1 MVPDATPDDPPDDP
15 AIETTALTKRFGDV
29 LAVDG
34 LDLQIPPGDV
44 YGFLGPNGS
53 GKTTTMRML
62 TTLTRPTSGSARVA
76 GVDVTD
82 RRELISVVGYLPE
95 EPPLF
100 DELTAREQLRH
111 VAALHD
117 IPRQQARERI
127 DRYLDRFDL
136 SAAADRRL
144 EGFSTGMRKKVGLIA
159 TVLHDPPVL
168 FLDEPTSGL
177 DPRAARTVKDL
188 VAELAGGE
196 TTVFLSTHI
205 LPVVDELADTVGVLH
220 RGDLVAEGSPD
231 RLKQRAERGAADSLE
246 EVFLDVTTDHTTE
259 ATARDARERGN
270 DTTEADSQ
278 P

>member
-1 MVPDATPDDPPDDP
+1 MDAQADAMDRSPAQTSSP
-15 AIETTALTKRFGDV
+15 AIEATGLTKRYGDV
-29 LAVDG
+29 TAVDD
-34 LDLQIPPGDV
+34 LDLSISRGSV

-62 TTLTRPTSGSARVA
+62 TSLTRPTEGSARVV

-82 RRELISVVGYLPE
+82 RSDLIQQIGYLPE

-117 IPRQQARERI
+117 LPRGTADDRI
-127 DRYLDRFDL
+127 DSYLDRFDL
-136 SAAADRRL
+136 ADAADRRQ
-144 EGFSTGMRKKVGLIA
+144 EGYSTGMRKKVGLIA
-159 TVLHDPPVL
+159 TVIHEPAVL

-188 VAELAGGE
+188 IAELSGGE

-205 LPVVDELADTVGVLH
+205 LSVVDELADTVGVLKGG
-220 RGDLVAEGSPD
+220 RLVAEGAPD
-231 RLKQRAERGAADSLE
+231 ALKQRAERGEGTSLE
-246 EVFLDVTTDHTTE
+246 DVFLSVTADHADEAGAAETTDGLE
-259 ATARDARERGN
+259 SR
-270 DTTEADSQ
+270 
-278 P
+278 

>member
-1 MVPDATPDDPPDDP
+1 MVPDDTADEPPEEL

-34 LDLQIPPGDV
+34 LDLQVPRGDV

-82 RRELISVVGYLPE
+82 RRELIAVVGYLPE

-144 EGFSTGMRKKVGLIA
+144 EGFSTGMRKTVGLIA
-159 TVLHDPPVL
+159 TVLHDPPVV

-188 VAELAGGE
+188 VAELAAGE

-205 LPVVDELADTVGVLH
+205 LPAVDELADIVGVLH
-220 RGDLVAEGSPD
+220 HGDLVAEGSPD
-231 RLKQRAERGAADSLE
+231 RLKQRAERGEADSLE
-246 EVFLDVTTDHTTE
+246 EVFLDVTTDHAAAAAGDAHERRTD
-259 ATARDARERGN
+259 TA
-270 DTTEADSQ
+270 DTDPQ
-278 P
+278 R